1 MNILL
6 INHYAGSPDMGME
19 FRPYY
24 MAREWVKLGH
34 KVTIIAGDYSH
45 LRRKNPSVK
54 ADFTK
59 EQIDGI
65 NYCWIRSGPY
75 EGNGVKRAFSM
86 VRFTGKLWLKAKWIA
101 KTFRPDAIITS
112 STYPIDTYAGQRIRH
127 FASEAK
133 LVHEVH
139 DMWPATLTE
148 VGGMSKYHP
157 FVVVMQIGENSAYCH
172 SDRVVSLP
180 PFAEKY
186 MRKHGL
192 QKDKFVHINNG
203 IVLEDWNSPQPL
215 PENHKQI
222 LKALKDNGK
231 FIVGYFGGHALS
243 NALEYLLETAKEMAD
258 NEKVQFVLVGDGVEK
273 KHLQAFAAEEKLEN
287 VTFLPPVSKYSVPNL
302 VEYFDCCYI
311 GVKDSPLYRFGI
323 AMNKIF
329 DSMMAG
335 KPMVYA
341 VNAPNNY
348 AREYRCG
355 ITVKPEDVNSIKAG
369 IEKLLSMSQEERD
382 KLGENG
388 RRAVLENF
396 EYSVLAKKFLEV
408 LK

>member
-24 MAREWVKLGH
+24 MAREWVKMGH

-54 ADFTK
+54 ADFMEEK
-59 EQIDGI
+59 IDEI
-65 NYCWIRSGPY
+65 NYCWVKTGVY
-75 EGNGVKRAFSM
+75 EGNGVKRALSM

-101 KTFRPDAIITS
+101 KTFRPDAVITS

-127 FASEAK
+127 FAPKAK

-157 FVVVMQIGENSAYCH
+157 FVIVMQIGENSAYRY
-172 SDRVVSLP
+172 SDKVVSLP

-192 QKDKFVHINNG
+192 QKGKFVHINNG
-203 IVLEDWNSPQPL
+203 IVLEDWLTPQPL
-215 PENHKQI
+215 PESHEQT
-222 LKALKDNGK
+222 LKGLKNDGK

-243 NALEYLLETAKEMAD
+243 NALDHLIETAKAMAG
-258 NEKVQFVLVGDGVEK
+258 NENIQFVLVGDGVEK
-273 KHLQAFAAEEKLEN
+273 KHLQAFVAKERLGN
-287 VTFLPPVSKYSVPNL
+287 VTFLSPVSKYVVPNL
-302 VEYFDCCYI
+302 VKYFDCCYI

-348 AREYRCG
+348 AREYHCG
-355 ITVKPEDVNSIKAG
+355 VTVKPGDVKSIKEG
-369 IEKLLSMSQEERD
+369 IEKLFEMPQEERE
-382 KLGENG
+382 KLGQNG
-388 RRAVLENF
+388 RQAVLENF
-396 EYSVLAKKFLEV
+396 EYSVLAKKFLEA
-408 LK
+408 LR